1 MVQAVD
7 LADFGTT
14 EAAIIK
20 RAYAKIFGTLTK
32 AGDVDETTQ
41 DLLAGSIIVAA
52 RKHVEA
58 GLSLRH
64 ERDAETIAYKVHED
78 LFGLHSL

>member
-7 LADFGTT
+7 LTDFGAK

-20 RAYAKIFGTLTK
+20 RAYSKIFGDLTK
-32 AGDVDETTQ
+32 SGEVDETTQ
-41 DLLAGSIIVAA
+41 DLLADSIIVEA

-64 ERDAETIAYKVHED
+64 ERDAEQIAHKVHED

>member
-20 RAYAKIFGTLTK
+20 RAYSKIFGDLIKT
-32 AGDVDETTQ
+32 GDVDETTQ
-41 DLLAGSIIVAA
+41 DLLAGSIIVEA

-58 GLSLRH
+58 GRSLRH
-64 ERDAETIAYKVHED
+64 DRDAELIAHKVHED